1 MDRARKQTDKILS
14 DMEKKITAIYTQS
27 QLDIQYRWDQ
37 YMQRVKP
44 EADKLLADYEAAK
57 LSGDKALIQSTGKK
71 YGQFVREMTI
81 TNKYYQDMIDQTTS
95 QLSHVNETAL
105 AYVNSHMPEIY
116 AINYNAI
123 AGENLGGYS
132 FDLVDQRT
140 VSLLMNDDPD
150 LIPQK
155 HINVRKDKR
164 WNKKAINGQVL
175 QGILGGESID
185 KIAARLSA
193 ITAMN
198 EASARRNARTMT
210 TSAENK
216 GRLDSYKKAEENGV
230 VMEKVWMATGDER
243 TREAHMEL
251 NGQRIPVDEPFVNS
265 IGEIMCPGDTAADAS
280 NVWNCRCSMKS
291 YIIGFRRADGS
302 ISKVKR

>member
-1 MDRARKQTDKILS
+1 MDEARRQTDKILS

-37 YMQRVKP
+37 YMERIKP
-44 EADKLLADYEAAK
+44 EADRLKAEYDAAK
-57 LSGDKALIQSTGKK
+57 LTGDKALIKSTGKK

-81 TNKYYQDMIDQTTS
+81 TNKYYQDMINQTTS

-105 AYVNSHMPEIY
+105 AYVNGHMPEIY
-116 AINYNAI
+116 VINYNAI

-155 HINVRKDKR
+155 HINIRKDKR
-164 WNKKAINGQVL
+164 WNKKAINGQVM

-185 KIAARLSA
+185 KIAKRLQH
-193 ITAMN
+193 ITNMN

-216 GRLDSYKKAEENGV
+216 GRLDSYKKSEENGV
-230 VMEKVWMATGDER
+230 VMKKVWIATGDER
-243 TREAHMEL
+243 TRDAHMEL
-251 NGQRIPVDEPFVNS
+251 NGQSIPVEEPFVNS
-265 IGEIMCPGDTAADAS
+265 IGEIMCPGDTAASAS

-291 YIIGFRRADGS
+291 YIIGFRKADGS
-302 ISKVKR
+302 ISHVKR